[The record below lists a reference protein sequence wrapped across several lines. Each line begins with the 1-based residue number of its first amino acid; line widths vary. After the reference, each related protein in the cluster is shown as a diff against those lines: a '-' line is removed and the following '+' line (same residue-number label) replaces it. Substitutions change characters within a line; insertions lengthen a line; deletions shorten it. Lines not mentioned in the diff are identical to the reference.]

1 MYTYVYIF
9 TIRPTR
15 SLRSS
20 FLVCLAGLICDC
32 TDVTALQ
39 AAITKSTSLI
49 SFFLSDPAH

>member
-1 MYTYVYIF
+1 MYMYVYIF
-9 TIRPTR
+9 TIRPSR